1 MRIILVISDETINAN
16 TINMRLMLDLLKSE
30 CARKTFKVQVI
41 VVTIHN
47 KIYLIS
53 GKLKSYTCVIL
64 IVEVLK
70 YSKLCYVSCIG
81 SSEEK
86 AVRARYLVYQNLLM
100 W

>member
-1 MRIILVISDETINAN
+1 MCLEN
-16 TINMRLMLDLLKSE
+16 
-30 CARKTFKVQVI
+30 FKVQVI

-53 GKLKSYTCVIL
+53 GKLKSYTCGVIL

-86 AVRARYLVYQNLLM
+86 AVRARYLGYQNLLM

>member
-1 MRIILVISDETINAN
+1 
-16 TINMRLMLDLLKSE
+16 MLDLLKSE
-30 CARKTFKVQVI
+30 CAWKTFKVKVI
-41 VVTIHN
+41 VVTIDN

-53 GKLKSYTCVIL
+53 GKLKSYTCGVIL

-86 AVRARYLVYQNLLM
+86 AVRARYLGYQNLLM